1 MKYIIIFIVSSIAA
15 GFLRIA
21 FSVVGWVWV
30 YFWQL
35 SSTLELF
42 SSVSLDQGISRR
54 VPGAQRWPVANK
66 ISIYVVDSCCSAPV
80 GLHEV
85 SWFRHSLLADNA
97 HSAVTVVSAYARFS
111 NCCGLCHCCV
121 TISRW
126 QLLFLPPCPQRR
138 ERFHPVGKRP
148 VERNRTH
155 FVKVSVDP
163 GITLLWLSR
172 LKRAANPL
180 SLNKSCLRLFMLQ
193 FFRFFCAHSEY
204 LSLSILDSSVA
215 LNVFLVL
222 V

>member
-1 MKYIIIFIVSSIAA
+1 MWAHPDHGPPLDPRPQPGYISEDSRSSEVTSCKSNLNLCRWQ
-15 GFLRIA
+15 FLYR
-21 FSVVGWVWV
+21 
-30 YFWQL
+30 
-35 SSTLELF
+35 T
-42 SSVSLDQGISRR
+42 SR
-54 VPGAQRWPVANK
+54 
-66 ISIYVVDSCCSAPV
+66 
-80 GLHEV
+80 LHEV
-85 SWFRHSLLADNA
+85 SWFRHSLLADTA

-111 NCCGLCHCCV
+111 NGLCHCCV

-172 LKRAANPL
+172 LKRAANPI
-180 SLNKSCLRLFMLQ
+180 SLNKSCLRLLMLQ
-193 FFRFFCAHSEY
+193 FFRFFCAHSEF
-204 LSLSILDSSVA
+204 LSLSILDSSVV
-215 LNVFLVL
+215 LNVFSVL